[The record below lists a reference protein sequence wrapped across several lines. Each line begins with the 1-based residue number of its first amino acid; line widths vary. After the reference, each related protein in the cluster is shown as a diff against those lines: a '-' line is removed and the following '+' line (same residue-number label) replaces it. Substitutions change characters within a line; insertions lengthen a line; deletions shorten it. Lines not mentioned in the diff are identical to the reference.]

1 MKNYFLLIIF
11 TFIELI
17 ICLVIYSLNEG
28 FWHELRINCID
39 FSIKIS
45 KFNFANFINLTIY
58 WFINLIFENKFKF
71 LLLNLLLLIIYNFLI
86 YKKIIKNK
94 IQNSILFF
102 VIIYILFIYYK
113 NKNFYFVQN
122 LNETI
127 ITIISLIITSIFIS
141 KITKRIMRLI
151 N

>member
-1 MKNYFLLIIF
+1 MCLI
-11 TFIELI
+11 
-17 ICLVIYSLNEG
+17 IYSLNEG
-28 FWHELRINCID
+28 FWHELKINCLD

-45 KFNFANFINLTIY
+45 KFNFTNFINFTIY

-71 LLLNLLLLIIYNFLI
+71 FLLNLLLLIIYNILI

-94 IQNSILFF
+94 IQNCILFF

-113 NKNFYFVQN
+113 NKNFYFAQN

-141 KITKRIMRLI
+141 ILSNKIVKFVK
-151 N
+151 